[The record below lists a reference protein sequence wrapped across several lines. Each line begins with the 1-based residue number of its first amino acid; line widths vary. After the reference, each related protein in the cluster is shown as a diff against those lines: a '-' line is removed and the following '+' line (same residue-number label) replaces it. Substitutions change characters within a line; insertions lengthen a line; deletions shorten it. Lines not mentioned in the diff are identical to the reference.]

1 MKVSSM
7 KKEEFRRLIMNL
19 QEIAH
24 EINQAQQDNKAQEV
38 KKHD

>member
-7 KKEEFRRLIMNL
+7 KKEEFRRLILNL

-24 EINQAQQDNKAQEV
+24 EINQIQQDKVKEV

>member
-7 KKEEFRRLIMNL
+7 KKEEFRRLILNL

-24 EINQAQQDNKAQEV
+24 EINQIQQDRAKENK
-38 KKHD
+38 KK